1 MIVLT
6 ARDLARQFDFEPL
19 FQQVTFDV
27 RPGEKI
33 GIVGPNGVGKSTLM
47 NILAGK
53 DDADVGSVEWH
64 PDCRYGLLEQ
74 HPDFAPGRTLIE
86 EARLGLADLFQ
97 LHHESEQLAHL
108 IAEGKHPDDQERLHK
123 RFDAVQSELH
133 RLQAYNLDHRVDEV
147 LQGLGFSPDR
157 YDQPVDKLSG
167 GQQNR
172 LLLAK
177 LLLIKPDVLLLD
189 EPTNHLDIAATE
201 WLESYLAA
209 SDQTLLIVSHDRYF
223 LDKVTNRILELS
235 RRKVQDYPGNF
246 SAYWRQRD
254 ERLVVQQRQYEK
266 QQEEIADMQ
275 DFIRKNIYGQKS
287 TQAHDREKKLARME
301 LVEKPLEITS
311 DTNIVF
317 GKVARTADCT
327 IETRELSQGFG
338 SQNLFDNLSLR
349 IMRGDR
355 WGFFGP
361 NGCGKTT
368 LLRTILGDLPPRS
381 GEVRFGT
388 GVKIGYFDQQL
399 ASVDSE
405 LDLIEAIRPPG
416 RPEITPAQL
425 RDQLARFGLKGEIVF
440 QKVGSLSGGERNK
453 VALAKISMLN
463 VNLLILDEP
472 TNHLDLW
479 ACAALEQALR
489 EYEGTILFVSHD
501 RYFIDQV
508 ATRVLTFEADRVCD
522 FEGNYSTWL
531 DTKRRRE
538 EENRQRL
545 ERQAASN
552 ARRMTETPNTEK
564 PAKRKRKFPY
574 RRAEEIELEIAQRE
588 EEVARLQENMA
599 KPEVLRDGNL
609 TKQTMQAYEAEKT
622 ALANL
627 YEHWEEALELNG

>member
-1 MIVLT
+1 MIFLT
-6 ARDLARQFDFEPL
+6 VKDLARQFDFEPV

-33 GIVGPNGVGKSTLM
+33 GIVGPNGVGKSTLL
-47 NILAGK
+47 NILGGL
-53 DDADVGSVEWH
+53 DEPDVGSVEWH
-64 PDCRYGLLEQ
+64 PDCRRGLLEQ
-74 HPDFAPGRTLIE
+74 HADFAPGRTLIE
-86 EARLGLADLFQ
+86 EARQGLANLYQ
-97 LHHESEQLAHL
+97 LQHESEELAHQMAQVQDP
-108 IAEGKHPDDQERLHK
+108 AEEERLHK
-123 RFDAVQSELH
+123 KFDAVQVELH
-133 RLQAYNLDHRVDEV
+133 RLNAYNLDHRVDEV

-157 YDQPVDKLSG
+157 YNHPVEKLSG

-177 LLLIKPDVLLLD
+177 LLLIKPDLLLLD

-201 WLESYLAA
+201 WLENYLAA
-209 SDQTLLIVSHDRYF
+209 SEQTMLIVSHDRYF
-223 LDKVTNRILELS
+223 LDKVTNRILEMS
-235 RRKVQDYPGNF
+235 KRQVQDYPGNF
-246 SAYWRQRD
+246 SAYWKQRA
-254 ERLVVQQRQYEK
+254 ERVVVQQRQYEK

-275 DFIRKNIYGQKS
+275 DFIRRNIYGQKS

-301 LVEKPLEITS
+301 LIEKPTELTS

-317 GKVARTADCT
+317 GKVTRTGDCA
-327 IETRELSQGFG
+327 IETRELSQGYG
-338 SQNLFDNLSLR
+338 NRNLFENLSLQ
-349 IMRGDR
+349 IIRGDR

-368 LLRTILGDLPPRS
+368 LLRTVIGELQPRK
-381 GEVRFGT
+381 GEVRFGA
-388 GVKIGYFDQQL
+388 GVQVGYFDQQL
-399 ASVDSE
+399 ASVDSD

-416 RPEITPAQL
+416 KPEITPAQL

-440 QKVGSLSGGERNK
+440 QKVSSLSGGERNK
-453 VALAKISMLN
+453 VALARISMLN
-463 VNLLILDEP
+463 VNVLILDEP

-489 EYEGTILFVSHD
+489 AYEGTILFVSHD

-508 ATRVLTFEADRVCD
+508 ATRVLTFEGERVCT

-538 EENRQRL
+538 EEEQQLQARKAAAAPRQT
-545 ERQAASN
+545 AVAD
-552 ARRMTETPNTEK
+552 TESK

-574 RRAEEIELEIAQRE
+574 RRAEEIEQEIADRE
-588 EEVARLQENMA
+588 AEVARLQEDMS

-609 TKQTMQAYEAEKT
+609 TKQTMQAYESEK
-622 ALANL
+622 AKLVQL
-627 YEHWEEALELNG
+627 YEHWDEALELNG

>member
-1 MIVLT
+1 MIFLT
-6 ARDLARQFDFEPL
+6 VKDLARQFDFEPV

-27 RPGEKI
+27 RPGEKV
-33 GIVGPNGVGKSTLM
+33 GIVGPNGVGKSTLL
-47 NILAGK
+47 NILSGK
-53 DDADVGSVEWH
+53 DEPDVGTVDWH
-64 PDCRYGLLEQ
+64 PDCRHGILEQ
-74 HPDFAPGRTLIE
+74 HAEFAHGRTLIE
-86 EARLGLADLFQ
+86 EARLGLAELYQ
-97 LHHESEQLAHL
+97 LQHESEDLAHRM
-108 IAEGKHPDDQERLHK
+108 ADSSDPVEQERLHK
-123 RFDAVQSELH
+123 RFDAVQVELH
-133 RLQAYNLDHRVDEV
+133 RLNAYNLDHRVDEV

-157 YDQPVDKLSG
+157 YEQPVEKLSG

-201 WLESYLAA
+201 WLENYL
-209 SDQTLLIVSHDRYF
+209 SNSEQTMLIVSHDRYF
-223 LDKVTNRILELS
+223 LDKVTNRILEMS
-235 RRKVQDYPGNF
+235 RRQVQDYPGNF
-246 SAYWRQRD
+246 SAYWRQRA
-254 ERLVVQQRQYEK
+254 ERVVVQQRQYEK

-275 DFIRKNIYGQKS
+275 DFIRRNIYGQKS
-287 TQAHDREKKLARME
+287 TQAQDREKKLARME
-301 LVEKPLEITS
+301 LIEKPVEITS

-317 GKVARTADCT
+317 GKVSRTGDCA
-327 IETRELSQGFG
+327 IETRELAQGFG
-338 SQNLFDNLSLR
+338 NRNLFEDLSVR
-349 IMRGDR
+349 IIRGDR

-368 LLRTILGDLPPRS
+368 LLRTIIGDLKPRS
-381 GEVRFGT
+381 GEVRFGA
-388 GVKIGYFDQQL
+388 GVQIGYFDQQL
-399 ASVDSE
+399 ASVDSD

-479 ACAALEQALR
+479 ACAALEQALKA
-489 EYEGTILFVSHD
+489 YEGTILFVSHD

-508 ATRVLTFEADRVCD
+508 ATRVLTFEESRVCS

-538 EENRQRL
+538 EEERERL
-545 ERQAASN
+545 EKKAALTQKP
-552 ARRMTETPNTEK
+552 ATPANTEQK
-564 PAKRKRKFPY
+564 STKRKRKFPY
-574 RRAEEIELEIAQRE
+574 RRAEEIEQEIAKRE
-588 EEVARLQENMA
+588 AEVARLQEDMA
-599 KPEVLRDGNL
+599 RPEVLRDGNL
-609 TKQTMQAYEAEKT
+609 TKQTMQAYEAEKVT
-622 ALANL
+622 LAQL